1 MEIRMH
7 NFGPRRR
14 DSNNDVVWEVTG
26 QSSIRLNGIT
36 TPLAIRE
43 FTRGVRDKK
52 YYVNDINLESAR
64 TRFEGSQL
72 ILKLTFEEA
81 GTDLKGMCSNCA
93 RFRED
98 RGAPDFD
105 FEDHSWDIVMNLI
118 PFRGSIAFEVV
129 DVRFLGDLDGPGF
142 GLRAEIAE
150 RNLIPIMSSQIGV
163 AMNGARE
170 IIADKIRTA
179 ASDSG
184 IDLSGVRNVR
194 IEGADIVIDR

>member
-1 MEIRMH
+1 MH

-26 QSSIRLNGIT
+26 QSFITLNGIE
-36 TPLAIRE
+36 TPLDIRE

-52 YYVNDINLESAR
+52 YYVNDINLQRAR
-64 TRFEGSQL
+64 TRFEGSQI
-72 ILKLTFEEA
+72 ILKLTFEES

-98 RGAPDFD
+98 NGAPDFD
-105 FEDHSWDIVMNLI
+105 FDDHNWDIIMNLI

-129 DVRFLGDLDGPGF
+129 DVRFLGDLEGPGF

-150 RNLIPIMSSQIGV
+150 NNLIPIMSSQISA
-163 AMNGARE
+163 AMNGARR
-170 IIADKIRTA
+170 IISEQIRTA
-179 ASDSG
+179 ANNAG
-184 IDLSGVRNVR
+184 INLSSVRSIRV
-194 IEGADIVIDR
+194 EGNDIIILR